1 MTKDIHAKPFNEG
14 TRIKLELFKLYLRHW
29 LPVFVKRKDRR
40 IEIFDFFAG
49 EGYDSGGNP
58 GSPII
63 ILDELKPYCEQFK
76 INQTEVSLGFNDA
89 NKKKFNILQ
98 NNANKKLFVCA
109 EQKKYGFCKNT
120 DKLNCP
126 FSINYL
132 NEDFNDLFVK
142 KYDHFL
148 KTQAIPRFLFIDQ
161 YGIKHV
167 NQTVFKQLANLK
179 QTDFLFFIAS
189 SHVMRFKEQP
199 EFQKYINIEKLDFS
213 EKQPAHCHRIIFNYY
228 KSILGNKD
236 YFLGQFSIKKDSN
249 FYGVI
254 FGSNHHLGLKKFLD
268 VAWKI
273 DPHTGET
280 NHDID
285 DDPIRTGQTTL
296 DFFGTGT
303 TNKVKKLAG
312 FENELILFLK
322 SQKSNSNIYIFALE
336 KGISISKTN
345 SILKELEI
353 QGKLKFSGD
362 NRQKGGFYL
371 DYDHEKKIM
380 IQAK

>member
-1 MTKDIHAKPFNEG
+1 MTKDIHAKPFDEG
-14 TRIKLELFKLYLRHW
+14 TKIKLELFKLYLRQW
-29 LPVFVKRKDRR
+29 LPVFVKRKDKR

-49 EGYDSGGNP
+49 EGYDSGGSP

-76 INQTEVSLGFNDA
+76 INQTEVNLAFNDA
-89 NKKKFNILQ
+89 NKRKFSILQ
-98 NNANKKLFVCA
+98 NNANNKLLVCA
-109 EQKKYGFCKNT
+109 EQKKYGFCKNANE
-120 DKLNCP
+120 LNCP
-126 FSINYL
+126 FAIQYL
-132 NEDFNDLFVK
+132 NEDFNTLFVK
-142 KYDHFL
+142 EFNHFH
-148 KTQAIPRFLFIDQ
+148 KTQETPRFLFIDQ

-167 NQTVFKQLANLK
+167 NQTVFKQLASLK

-189 SHVMRFKEQP
+189 SHIMRFKEQP
-199 EFQKYINIEKLDFS
+199 EFQKYINSEKLDFS

-228 KSILGNKD
+228 KSILGRKD

-285 DDPIRTGQTTL
+285 DDPIRTGQITL

-312 FENELILFLK
+312 FENELLLFLK
-322 SQKSNSNIYIFALE
+322 SPQTNRNIYTFALE

-345 SILKELEI
+345 SILNELES
-353 QGKLKFSGD
+353 QGKLKFFGD

-380 IQAK
+380 IQTK

>member
-1 MTKDIHAKPFNEG
+1 MTKDIHAKPFDEG
-14 TRIKLELFKLYLRHW
+14 TKIKLELFKLYLRQW
-29 LPVFVKRKDRR
+29 LPVFVKRKDKK

-49 EGYDSGGNP
+49 EGYDAGGNP

-76 INQTEVSLGFNDA
+76 MNRTEVNLVFDDA
-89 NKKKFNILQ
+89 NKRKFNILQ
-98 NNANKKLFVCA
+98 NNASDKLIVCA
-109 EQKKYGFCKNT
+109 EQKKYGFCKNANG
-120 DKLNCP
+120 LNCP
-126 FSINYL
+126 FTIQYL
-132 NEDFNDLFVK
+132 NEDFNTLFMEA
-142 KYDHFL
+142 YNRFY

-167 NQTVFKQLANLK
+167 NQTVFKQLASLK

-189 SHVMRFKEQP
+189 SHIMRFKEQP
-199 EFQKYINIEKLDFS
+199 EFQRYINSEKLDFS
-213 EKQPAHCHRIIFNYY
+213 EKQPAHCHRIIFDYY
-228 KSILGNKD
+228 KSILGSKD

-285 DDPIRTGQTTL
+285 DDPIRTGQITL

-303 TNKVKKLAG
+303 TNKVKKLAA
-312 FENELILFLK
+312 FENELLLFLK
-322 SQKSNSNIYIFALE
+322 FQQSNRNIYIFALE

-345 SILKELEI
+345 SILKELES
-353 QGKLKFSGD
+353 QDKLKFYGD